1 MKVLATQL
9 MLISFS
15 LQAQIV
21 ENAWIKMPMPG
32 LKMTAAYMTITND
45 TKTELVLE
53 KITGPDALYYEI
65 HTHQKVNGI
74 MKMRQL
80 KKITIPIGKTHILK
94 PMSDHIM
101 IMQTNKELLKK
112 KKSKLTL
119 HFLGNKKKEVSL
131 DVKTGN

>member
-1 MKVLATQL
+1 MKLKSIL
-9 MLISFS
+9 LILVCFS
-15 LQAQIV
+15 GQAQKV
-21 ENAWIKMPMPG
+21 ENAWIKMPIPG
-32 LKMTAAYMTITND
+32 LKMTAAYMSITND
-45 TKTELVLE
+45 TDSELILE

-65 HTHQKVNGI
+65 RTHQKVNGV

-80 KKITIPIGKTHILK
+80 QNIIIPVGKTHILK

-131 DVKTGN
+131 DVKKGI